1 MNKKDQQYTPPQ
13 ATVTIDGSK
22 IKQIRESKGLT
33 QDYLATVVGVAI
45 RTVSCW
51 ENNRSPNIK
60 RENAESV
67 AKALEVPLEDIRKSK
82 LVLLENSTEKAEEI
96 ASSQP
101 DENPHE
107 LKKGVERNTK

>member
-1 MNKKDQQYTPPQ
+1 MKQNDRQHSSPQ
-13 ATVTIDGSK
+13 ATVAIDGSK

-51 ENNRSPNIK
+51 ENTRSPNIK

-67 AKALEVPLEDIRKSK
+67 AKALEVPLEDI
-82 LVLLENSTEKAEEI
+82 LT
-96 ASSQP
+96 
-101 DENPHE
+101 
-107 LKKGVERNTK
+107 